1 MSSHRKKAE
10 PSQSAEQRREES
22 EEQLNLLQTITKE
35 LAAAEDLSSA
45 LEVVLR
51 DVCEKTGWVLGH
63 AWVPNTDR
71 TVLELGSTWYCGDGE
86 LKPFRAVSEASQF
99 KPGIGLPGRVWESKQ
114 PAWVEDVTN
123 DPNFPRSAAARTAG
137 LRTGVGIP
145 ILSGNQVIAVLEF
158 FMRESRDQNER
169 LLNVIASVAGQLDLL
184 RRATHAEAA
193 ARERQFRTLANSI
206 SQLAW
211 MADREGYI
219 FWYNDRWYDYTGTTL
234 EEMQGWGWQKV
245 HHPDEVGRVVERIK
259 VAFATGEPW
268 EDTFPLRS
276 KTGEYRWFLS
286 RALPIF
292 DAEGRVA
299 RWFGTNTDITEQRQ
313 LEHALRQSRDELE
326 RTVTDR
332 NAELSRINEIL
343 HSILSDMGDAV
354 IVADKEDNFLVF
366 NPAAERMFGAGATK
380 TNAGEWSHR
389 YGLYLPDKVTP
400 FPHEQLPLIRS
411 IHGEEVNNVEMF
423 VRHEKAPHG
432 IWTRITGRPIRDSNG
447 ELLGGVIVCRDI
459 TQIKEEEFF
468 RAGQSGVLE
477 MIAADAPLANVLTS
491 LVLLME
497 GQAEGLRCSI
507 LLLNRDGKHV
517 RHGAA
522 PNLPE
527 AYVKEVDGAPIG
539 PRNGSCGTAMY
550 TRRPVVVTDV
560 MTDPLW
566 TDYRELAKICGL
578 RACWS
583 TPILSWQ
590 GDVLGSFAMYRQETR
605 GPQPEETRL
614 TEIATHIAGIAIDRQ
629 RQQEILRERDAR
641 INLAAESADLAFWVL
656 YPEQGAAWMSDK
668 GRRIYGFDSN
678 LPLTCELILSRIHP
692 EERAAVKAEYD
703 RACSLHGAFESEHR
717 LLLPYGKTRW
727 VIMRGRCLQDEHGNL
742 LETIGVTLDVSP
754 QKQAALQ
761 VQVQREE
768 MAHRNR
774 VALMGEMTASFAHEL
789 NQPLT
794 AIANNASAARRFLEH
809 GNTDPV
815 LLQQLLQDMVADS
828 QRAGEVIRGIRS
840 LVRKETSV
848 QTLLNLNSVITD
860 TVRLVSSDV
869 LNRES
874 VVTTELD
881 PHLPQVQAALVQIQ
895 QVLLNL
901 IINALDAVEQ
911 LPPAQRRI
919 IISTRSDK
927 GDVAE
932 VSVRDFGVGL
942 PKDHPDKVFD
952 HFFSTKQKGMGM
964 GLAIVRSIVEAHG
977 GTITAENAPDRGAR
991 MVVRLPAAPG
1001 QVQKSKA
1008 AA

>member
-1 MSSHRKKAE
+1 MSSDRKKADSLHSTE
-10 PSQSAEQRREES
+10 HGREQS
-22 EEQLNLLQTITKE
+22 EEQLSLLQTITTE
-35 LAAAEDLSSA
+35 VAAASDLSSA
-45 LEVVLR
+45 LQIVLR
-51 DVCEKTGWVLGH
+51 RVCEKTGWELGQ
-63 AWVPNTDR
+63 AWAPNRDK
-71 TVLELGSTWYCGDGE
+71 TVLVCGPVWFCGPGDVKQ
-86 LKPFRAVSEASQF
+86 LKDFRTASEKSHFQ
-99 KPGIGLPGRVWESKQ
+99 PGVGLPGRVWQSKQ
-114 PAWVEDVTN
+114 PAWIEDVTD
-123 DPNFPRSAAARTAG
+123 DPNFPRTAAAKAAG
-137 LRTGVGIP
+137 LKTAVGIP
-145 ILSGNQVIAVLEF
+145 ILTGEEVIAVIEF
-158 FMRESRDQNER
+158 FLRESRSENER
-169 LLNVIASVAGQLDLL
+169 LVKVIAAVAAQLDLAIE
-184 RRATHAEAA
+184 RKAA
-193 ARERQFRTLANSI
+193 A
-206 SQLAW
+206 
-211 MADREGYI
+211 D
-219 FWYNDRWYDYTGTTL
+219 
-234 EEMQGWGWQKV
+234 
-245 HHPDEVGRVVERIK
+245 
-259 VAFATGEPW
+259 
-268 EDTFPLRS
+268 
-276 KTGEYRWFLS
+276 
-286 RALPIF
+286 
-292 DAEGRVA
+292 
-299 RWFGTNTDITEQRQ
+299 
-313 LEHALRQSRDELE
+313 
-326 RTVTDR
+326 
-332 NAELSRINEIL
+332 ELSRTNEIL
-343 HSILSDMGDAV
+343 RSVLSNMGDAV
-354 IVADKEDNFLVF
+354 IVADKEGKFLVF
-366 NPAAERMFGAGATK
+366 NPMAERMFGTGATQMPSS
-380 TNAGEWSHR
+380 EWSNR
-389 YGLYLPDKVTP
+389 YGLYLSDKFTL
-400 FPHEQLPLIRS
+400 FPHDQLPLTRS
-411 IHGEEVNNVEMF
+411 IRGEEVNNVEMF
-423 VRHEKAPHG
+423 VRHQKAPNG
-432 IWTRITGRPIRDSNG
+432 LWTRVNGRPLRDLNG

-468 RAGQSGVLE
+468 RAGQSRVLE
-477 MIAADAPLANVLTS
+477 MIAADAPLADVLTS

-527 AYVKEVDGAPIG
+527 AYVKAVDGASIG

-566 TDYRELAKICGL
+566 TDYRELAQICGL

-590 GDVLGSFAMYRQETR
+590 GNVLGSFAMYRQETR

-656 YPEQGAAWMSDK
+656 YPEEGTAWMSDK

-692 EERAAVKAEYD
+692 DERAAVKAEYD
-703 RACSLHGAFESEHR
+703 RACALHGAFESEHR

-742 LETIGVTLDVSP
+742 LETIGVTLDVSA

-809 GNTDPV
+809 GNVDPA

-848 QTLLNLNSVITD
+848 HTLLNLNSVITD

-881 PHLPQVQAALVQIQ
+881 PQLPEVNAALVQIQ

-901 IINALDAVEQ
+901 IINALDAIEQ
-911 LPPAQRRI
+911 LPPTQRRI

-942 PKDHPDKVFD
+942 PKDRPDKVFE

-991 MVVRLPAAPG
+991 MIVRLPVARG
-1001 QVQKSKA
+1001 QIQKSKA

>member
-1 MSSHRKKAE
+1 MSSDHKKTD
-10 PSQSAEQRREES
+10 PSQSAEQKRKES
-22 EEQLNLLQTITKE
+22 EEQLSLLQMITRE
-35 LAAAEDLSSA
+35 LAAADDLSSA
-45 LEVVLR
+45 LKVVLR
-51 DVCEKTGWVLGH
+51 QVCEKTGWALGL
-63 AWVPNTDR
+63 AWVPNKDGS
-71 TVLELGSTWYCGDGE
+71 VLVCDSHWFCDEDDLQEFQVT
-86 LKPFRAVSEASQF
+86 SEAIHF
-99 KPGIGLPGRVWESKQ
+99 KPGVGLPGRVWESKQ
-114 PAWVEDVTN
+114 PAWIEDVRQ
-123 DPNFPRSAAARTAG
+123 DPNFPRTTAAKSIGLKTA
-137 LRTGVGIP
+137 VGIP
-145 ILSGNQVIAVLEF
+145 ILSGDKLIAVIEF
-158 FMRESRDQNER
+158 FMRESRAENEQLVR
-169 LLNVIASVAGQLDLL
+169 VIVAVAAHLDLVIE
-184 RRATHAEAA
+184 RKRAAE
-193 ARERQFRTLANSI
+193 
-206 SQLAW
+206 
-211 MADREGYI
+211 
-219 FWYNDRWYDYTGTTL
+219 
-234 EEMQGWGWQKV
+234 
-245 HHPDEVGRVVERIK
+245 
-259 VAFATGEPW
+259 
-268 EDTFPLRS
+268 
-276 KTGEYRWFLS
+276 
-286 RALPIF
+286 
-292 DAEGRVA
+292 
-299 RWFGTNTDITEQRQ
+299 
-313 LEHALRQSRDELE
+313 
-326 RTVTDR
+326 
-332 NAELSRINEIL
+332 ELSRTNEIL

-354 IVADKEDNFLVF
+354 IVADKDENFLVF
-366 NPAAERMFGAGATK
+366 NPAAERMFGAGAIK
-380 TNAGEWSHR
+380 ANASEWSHR

-432 IWTRITGRPIRDSNG
+432 IWTRVTGRPLRDSNG
-447 ELLGGVIVCRDI
+447 ELLGAVIVCRDI

-477 MIAADAPLANVLTS
+477 MIAADAPLADVLTS

-527 AYVKEVDGAPIG
+527 AYVKAVDGAPIG

-550 TRRPVVVTDV
+550 TRRLVVVTDV

-566 TDYRELAKICGL
+566 ADYRELAQICGL

-656 YPEQGAAWMSDK
+656 YPEQGNAWMSDK

-692 EERAAVKAEYD
+692 DERAAVKADYD

-717 LLLPYGKTRW
+717 LLLPYGKIRW

-761 VQVQREE
+761 LQVQREE

-815 LLQQLLQDMVADS
+815 LLQELLQDMVADS

-848 QTLLNLNSVITD
+848 HTLVNLNSVITD
-860 TVRLVSSDV
+860 TVRLVSSDI

-911 LPPAQRRI
+911 LPPAERRI
-919 IISTRSDK
+919 IIRTRADK
-927 GDVAE
+927 EDVAE

-942 PKDHPDKVFD
+942 PKDRPEKVFD

-964 GLAIVRSIVEAHG
+964 GLAIVRSIIEAHG